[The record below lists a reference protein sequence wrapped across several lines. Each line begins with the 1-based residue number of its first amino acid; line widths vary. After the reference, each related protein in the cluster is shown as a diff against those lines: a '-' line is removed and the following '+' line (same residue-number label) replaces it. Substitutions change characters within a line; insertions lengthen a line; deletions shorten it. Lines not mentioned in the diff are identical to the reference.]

1 MVKNAS
7 SKDGAFLYGV
17 QGSGWRVQGGGASH
31 KNMEAPRSLDKRCP
45 RIVIPTEVEES
56 FSFAAY
62 HRMSGGT
69 QMGSLLSKAG
79 STVFHARE
87 TPNNVQISA
96 ATKIPRL
103 CSG

>member
-1 MVKNAS
+1 MRS
-7 SKDGAFLYGV
+7 
-17 QGSGWRVQGGGASH
+17 GGAAH
-31 KNMEAPRSLDKRCP
+31 KNMEAPRILDERYS

-62 HRMSGGT
+62 HRMSART
-69 QMGSLLSKAG
+69 QMGSLLSKSG

-87 TPNNVQISA
+87 TTQNMQISA

-103 CSG
+103 RSG